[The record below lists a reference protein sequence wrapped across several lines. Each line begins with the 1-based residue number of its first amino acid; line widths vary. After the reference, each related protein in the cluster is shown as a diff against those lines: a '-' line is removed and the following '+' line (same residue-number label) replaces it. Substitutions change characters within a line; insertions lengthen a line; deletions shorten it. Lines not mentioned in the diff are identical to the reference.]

1 MFVANLCVRLFWSRC
16 FFFAFSNF
24 RACETQ
30 KLLDSHERCSRGH
43 IIRCWYTNIF
53 ISKFYAKYHHKHTR
67 KWQCIWYLC
76 VRWAEK
82 VIVLMLVYIVHAQV
96 KPKNGFHSASKYV
109 KLHSR
114 KMIRN
119 NNNNSGRSSSKCSQN
134 KIKIIKN
141 QSDHA
146 KKRQIWKVQVRF

>member
-1 MFVANLCVRLFWSRC
+1 MCSLILIALFLFCVQQ
-16 FFFAFSNF
+16 FSGLWNTEI
-24 RACETQ
+24 AWIAWTMQ
-30 KLLDSHERCSRGH
+30 PGPYNSVLV
-43 IIRCWYTNIF
+43 F

-96 KPKNGFHSASKYV
+96 KPKNGFHSASKYI

-114 KMIRN
+114 KIIRN
-119 NNNNSGRSSSKCSQN
+119 NNNNSGRSSSSSSKCSQN
-134 KIKIIKN
+134 KIKIIKKPKWSC
-141 QSDHA
+141 QKATDLEGSS
-146 KKRQIWKVQVRF
+146 QVLVV